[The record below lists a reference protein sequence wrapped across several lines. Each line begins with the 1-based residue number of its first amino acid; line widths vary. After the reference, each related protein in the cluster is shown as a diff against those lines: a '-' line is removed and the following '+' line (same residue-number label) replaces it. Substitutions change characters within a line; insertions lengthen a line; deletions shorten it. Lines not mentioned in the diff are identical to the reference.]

1 MSSLSTGRGRRGS
14 FLVGFLL
21 VALGMILLLTTTG
34 VVSFGIWLELAK
46 HWPVLLLLTG
56 IELVLA
62 GRLLLIRV
70 VVVAGTLALVVAVA
84 YFSMPEYDPPEPLR
98 TMYVEPL
105 GDTQRLDLSMEFIG
119 GDVELTS
126 DTTDSPAFAR
136 LLAADFK
143 SRPARAIR
151 EQSGDHVEF
160 HLMPSGPFLRHTSDD
175 GYTRRES
182 SVSFPVGLAD
192 WRLMVSPNVEIEIAI
207 FSGATDLD
215 LDLRDLNVRRLTIE
229 AGVSDI
235 RIQLPTNAGQ
245 THLDIAAGVT
255 DIELVVPPD
264 VGARIDIDA
273 PLGNVWVDPVRFIES
288 DDGYQ
293 TPNYTGVHNRVRID
307 VEALSADVTV
317 N

>member
-1 MSSLSTGRGRRGS
+1 MGSLSTGRGRRGS

-21 VALGMILLLTTTG
+21 VALGALLLLTTTG

-46 HWPVLLLLTG
+46 YWPVLLLLTG
-56 IELVLA
+56 MELVLA

-70 VVVAGTLALVVAVA
+70 VVVAGTLAVVVAAA

-98 TMYVEPL
+98 ATYVEPL
-105 GDTQRLDLSMEFIG
+105 GDTQRLHLSMEFIG

-126 DTTDSPAFAR
+126 DTTDSPSFAR

-143 SRPARAIR
+143 SRPARVIR
-151 EQSGDHVEF
+151 EQSDDHVEF
-160 HLMPSGPFLRHTSDD
+160 HLVSSGPFLRHSSYD

-182 SVSFPVGLAD
+182 EISFPVGLAD
-192 WRLMVSPNVEIEIAI
+192 WRLMVSPNVEVDIEISA
-207 FSGATDLD
+207 GATDLD
-215 LDLRDLNVRRLTIE
+215 LDLRGLNVRRLTIE
-229 AGVSDI
+229 AGASDI
-235 RIQLPTNAGQ
+235 RVQLPTDAGQ
-245 THLDIAAGVT
+245 THLDIAAGAT

-273 PLGNVWVDPVRFIES
+273 PLGTVWIDPVRFIET